1 MVKKVCPRCGG
12 DVVRD
17 GNHYVCSNCLR
28 RIALD
33 AVVTGFDS
41 NNPLDR
47 LKRQYIEGLIT
58 REDYLE
64 KKKILLGY

>member
-1 MVKKVCPRCGG
+1 M
-12 DVVRD
+12 
-17 GNHYVCSNCLR
+17 
-28 RIALD
+28 D

-47 LKRQYIEGLIT
+47 LERQYVEGLIT